1 MDRKEFFHKCAIAAL
16 PEVMNNYRKTEVCI
30 IDYDMDDS
38 HVERIT
44 SQAYNIAKHMLKK
57 YDWNEDYPDENNKD

>member
-1 MDRKEFFHKCAIAAL
+1 
-16 PEVMNNYRKTEVCI
+16 I